1 MKVQGS
7 AAYDVGQLM
16 ALGSHELV
24 LLVFVLEIGE
34 GGFDAGTTD
43 QALVTLLVAG
53 VVARQITGTIRG
65 RLASRG
71 RLARRLLGYF
81 GGRTIRERRPDD
93 DYAQRDQRQ
102 SGQNAERQQPPLVET
117 CSHVPSSP
125 INPRPPSS
133 GRWVRR

>member
-1 MKVQGS
+1 
-7 AAYDVGQLM
+7 M
-16 ALGSHELV
+16 ALGFHELV
-24 LLVFVLEIGE
+24 LLVLILKLSE

-53 VVARQITGTIRG
+53 VVARQFTRTFRG

-93 DYAQRDQRQ
+93 DDAQRDQRQ
-102 SGQNAERQQPPLVET
+102 SGQNAERQQPPFIET
-117 CSHVPSSP
+117 CSQAPSSP
-125 INPRPPSS
+125 IQPRPPSL